1 MSVLARLAPR
11 TALTGSALACL
22 LALGA
27 CATAPEPITRYGDA
41 ATVYATG
48 AKVAAGS
55 PLYFSAGMTAG
66 EGAPASMKG
75 QALLTLK
82 KLGDSL
88 TTAGIK
94 PSEVLF
100 VRAYLAPGADGKV
113 DFAGWN
119 EAWAETFGNAANP
132 VKPARTTV
140 AVPLLG
146 RPTTLIEIEYV
157 AATAPADGLF
167 MSSDKLGLPVSN
179 PMLKPYGTKEGR
191 IYSGMGIKAGAGYY
205 WTAGTL
211 SAPAKADAPA
221 TSAERYGDMKFQ
233 ARSTL
238 KRLQEN
244 LAAVGLSFKDVI
256 FLRAFLAPNKF
267 GDGQF
272 DYAGWNAAYDEFF
285 NNPANPHKPAR
296 TTVTTPSFGGPGAQ
310 IEVEVITAFPGVPQA
325 SVNFDASTP
334 ATVNPNIKSYGA
346 AASPIASGKALKP
359 GSSLYFSAGAVPAV
373 DGDMKTQALST
384 LGVLKERLAA
394 AGMGFKDV
402 LFLRAYVVPEADGN
416 FDRKGWGEAYST
428 FFGTADQ
435 PQKPARTTIAV
446 HSLPR
451 PNWKIEIDVI
461 AAQP

>member
-1 MSVLARLAPR
+1 MSVPPRFAPRLAYTR
-11 TALTGSALACL
+11 GTLACL
-22 LALGA
+22 IALAG
-27 CATAPEPITRYGDA
+27 CATAPDTITRYGDA
-41 ATVYATG
+41 TTVYSTG
-48 AKVAAGS
+48 AKVAPGA

-66 EGAPASMKG
+66 EGAPASMKA

-82 KLGDSL
+82 KLGESL
-88 TTAGIK
+88 ATAGVK

-119 EAWAETFGNAANP
+119 EAWSETFGNAANP
-132 VKPARTTV
+132 TKPARTTV

-146 RPTTLIEIEYV
+146 RPSTLIEVEYV
-157 AATAPADGLF
+157 AAPAAGDELF
-167 MSSDKLGLPVSN
+167 MSSDKLGLPLAN

-211 SAPAKADAPA
+211 SALAKADAPA
-221 TSAERYGDMKFQ
+221 TSAERFGDMKFQ
-233 ARSTL
+233 ATSTL

-244 LAAVGLSFKDVI
+244 LANVGLSFKDVI
-256 FLRAFLAPNKF
+256 FLRAFLAPNKL
-267 GDGQF
+267 GDGKF
-272 DYAGWNAAYDEFF
+272 DYAGWNAAYDDFF

-310 IEVEVITAFPGVPQA
+310 IEIEVITAFPGVPQA

-334 ATVNPNIKSYGA
+334 ATVNPNLKSYGA
-346 AASPIASGKALKP
+346 ATSPIASGKALKP
-359 GSSLYFSAGAVPAV
+359 GSGLYFSAGAVPAV

-402 LFLRAYVVPEADGN
+402 IFLRAYVVPEADGN
-416 FDRKGWGEAYST
+416 FDRKGWGEAYGS

>member
-11 TALTGSALACL
+11 LALTGCALASL
-22 LALGA
+22 IALGG
-27 CATAPEPITRYGDA
+27 CATAPDPITRYGDA
-41 ATVYATG
+41 TTVYATG
-48 AKVAAGS
+48 AKVAAGA

-66 EGAPASMKG
+66 EGAPASMKA

-88 TTAGIK
+88 ATAGIK

-119 EAWAETFGNAANP
+119 DAWAETFGNAANP

-146 RPTTLIEIEYV
+146 RPSTLIEIEYV
-157 AATAPADGLF
+157 AATAPADDLF
-167 MSSDKLGLPVSN
+167 VSSDKLGLPVFN

-191 IYSGMGIKAGAGYY
+191 IYSGVGVKAGAGYY
-205 WTAGTL
+205 WSAGTL
-211 SAPAKADAPA
+211 SALAKADAPA

-233 ARSTL
+233 ATSTL

-244 LAAVGLSFKDVI
+244 LANVGLSFKDVI
-256 FLRAFLAPNKF
+256 FLRAFLAPNKL
-267 GDGQF
+267 GDGQY

-310 IEVEVITAFPGVPQA
+310 IEVEVVTAFPGVPQA
-325 SVNFDASTP
+325 SVNFDASAP

-346 AASPIASGKALKP
+346 ATSPIASGKALKP
-359 GSSLYFSAGAVPAV
+359 GSALYFSAGVVPATV
-373 DGDMKTQALST
+373 DGDMKAQALSA
-384 LGVLKERLAA
+384 LGILKARMAE
-394 AGMGFKDV
+394 AGLGFKDV

-416 FDRKGWGEAYST
+416 FDRKGWGDAYGA
-428 FFGTADQ
+428 FFGTAEQ

-451 PNWKIEIDVI
+451 NAKIEIDVI
-461 AAQP
+461 AAMP

>member
-1 MSVLARLAPR
+1 MSLVARLALR
-11 TALTGSALACL
+11 HALTGSALACL
-22 LALGA
+22 ITFGG
-27 CATAPEPITRYGDA
+27 CATAPETITRYGDA
-41 ATVYATG
+41 STVYATG

-66 EGAPASMKG
+66 EGAPASMKA

-88 TTAGIK
+88 VTAGIK
-94 PSEVLF
+94 PAEVLF
-100 VRAYLAPGADGKV
+100 VRAHLAPGADGKV

-119 EAWAETFGNAANP
+119 EAWSETFGNTVNP

-146 RPTTLIEIEYV
+146 RPGTLIEIEYV
-157 AATAPADGLF
+157 AATAPVDDLF
-167 MSSDKLGLPVSN
+167 VGSDKLGLTVFN

-191 IYSGMGIKAGAGYY
+191 IYSGVGVKAGAGYY
-205 WTAGTL
+205 WSAGML
-211 SAPAKADAPA
+211 SALAKADAPA

-233 ARSTL
+233 ATSTL
-238 KRLQEN
+238 QRLQEN
-244 LAAVGLSFKDVI
+244 LANVGLSFKDVI
-256 FLRAFLAPNKF
+256 FLRAFLAPNKL
-267 GDGQF
+267 GDGQY
-272 DYAGWNAAYDEFF
+272 DYAGWNAAYDDFF

-310 IEVEVITAFPGVPQA
+310 IEIEVVTAFPGVPPA
-325 SVNFDASTP
+325 SVAFDASTP
-334 ATVNPNIKSYGA
+334 ATVNPNLKSYGA
-346 AASPIASGKALKP
+346 ATSPIASGKALKA
-359 GSSLYFSAGAVPAV
+359 GTGLYFSAGAVPTV

-384 LGVLKERLAA
+384 LAVLKERLAA

-402 LFLRAYVVPEADGN
+402 IFLRAYVVPEADGN
-416 FDRKGWGEAYST
+416 FDRKGWGDAYGT
-428 FFGTADQ
+428 YFGTAEQ

>member
-1 MSVLARLAPR
+1 MSVPASLTLRH
-11 TALTGSALACL
+11 ALTGSALACL
-22 LALGA
+22 IALGG
-27 CATAPEPITRYGDA
+27 CATAPDTITRYGDA

-66 EGAPASMKG
+66 EGAPASMKA

-88 TTAGIK
+88 ATAGIK

-119 EAWAETFGNAANP
+119 EAWAETFGNASNP

-146 RPTTLIEIEYV
+146 RPSTLIEVEYV
-157 AATAPADGLF
+157 AATASSDGLF
-167 MSSDKLGLPVSN
+167 MGSDKLGLPVAN

-205 WTAGTL
+205 WSAGTL
-211 SAPAKADAPA
+211 SALAKADAPA
-221 TSAERYGDMKFQ
+221 NSAERFGDMKFQ
-233 ARSTL
+233 ATSTL
-238 KRLQEN
+238 KRLQDN
-244 LAAVGLSFKDVI
+244 LATVGLGLQDVI
-256 FLRAFLAPNKF
+256 FLRAFLAPNKL
-267 GDGQF
+267 GDGQY
-272 DYAGWNAAYDEFF
+272 DYAGWNAAYDDFF

-296 TTVTTPSFGGPGAQ
+296 TTLTTPSFGGPGAQ
-310 IEVEVITAFPGVPQA
+310 IEVEVLTAFPGLPPA

-346 AASPIASGKALKP
+346 ATSPIASGKALKP
-359 GSSLYFSAGAVPAV
+359 GAALYFSAGVLPAV
-373 DGDMKTQALST
+373 EGDMKTQALSA
-384 LGVLKERLAA
+384 LGVLKTRLTE

-416 FDRKGWGEAYST
+416 FDRKGWGEAYGS

-446 HSLPR
+446 HALPR
-451 PNWKIEIDVI
+451 NMKIEIDVI
-461 AAQP
+461 AALP

>member
-1 MSVLARLAPR
+1 MSVLSRLAPR
-11 TALTGSALACL
+11 HAVTSSALACL
-22 LALGA
+22 IAISGA
-27 CATAPEPITRYGDA
+27 ATAAETITRFGDA
-41 ATVYATG
+41 SSVYATG
-48 AKVAAGS
+48 TKAAAGA

-66 EGAPASMKG
+66 AGAPASMKA

-82 KLGDSL
+82 KLGEGL
-88 TTAGIK
+88 ATAGIK
-94 PSEVLF
+94 PADVLF

-113 DFAGWN
+113 DYAGWN
-119 EAWAETFGNAANP
+119 EAWTETFGPAGNP
-132 VKPARTTV
+132 LKPARTTV

-146 RPTTLIEIEYV
+146 SPGTLIEVEYV
-157 AATAPADGLF
+157 AATAPIDGLF
-167 MSSDKLGLPVSN
+167 VSSDKLGLPVAN

-211 SAPAKADAPA
+211 AALAKAEAPA
-221 TSAERYGDMKFQ
+221 TSAERFGDMKFQ
-233 ARSTL
+233 ATSTL
-238 KRLQEN
+238 QRLQEN
-244 LAAVGLSFKDVI
+244 LAAVGLGFKDVI

-267 GDGQF
+267 GDGQY

-310 IEVEVITAFPGVPQA
+310 IEVELLTAFPGLPQS
-325 SVNFDASTP
+325 SVNFDASAP

-346 AASPIASGKALKP
+346 ATAPIASGKALKP
-359 GSSLYFSAGAVPAV
+359 GSALYFSAGVLSSV
-373 DGDMKTQALST
+373 DGDLKTQALSA
-384 LGVLKERLAA
+384 LGILKTRLAE

-416 FDRKGWGEAYST
+416 FDRKGWGEAYGAY
-428 FFGTADQ
+428 FGSAEQ

-451 PNWKIEIDVI
+451 DMKIEIDVI